1 MPYYKTL
8 TIDKYLESEAN
19 DMKVLQASTV
29 KSVNTFIVPSIVK
42 FIMLLLKSY
51 RQFFALKSNNKHNII
66 EFDNT

>member
-8 TIDKYLESEAN
+8 TIDKYLESVAN

-29 KSVNTFIVPSIVK
+29 KSVNTFIVQSIVK
-42 FIMLLLKSY
+42 FIMLLLKSF

-66 EFDNT
+66 ESDNT

>member
-29 KSVNTFIVPSIVK
+29 KSVNTFIVQSIVK
-42 FIMLLLKSY
+42 FIMLLLKSN
-51 RQFFALKSNNKHNII
+51 RQFFALKSSNKHNII